1 VQCIA
6 VTFFGINGCL
16 QMSSTFF
23 QRLEKKRQL
32 NSLVLF
38 INLVPFVTNICSIT
52 NKFPEFKAADG
63 RPVEYLHVVQWMF
76 TTPCMIMI
84 LSSLGT
90 SMRKS
95 LVFSWKVTLKA
106 IMWDEIMLI
115 TGIISFF
122 SPHPFHWIFHIISML
137 SFGMLLWHIHG
148 IVQYAVKN
156 SGTTFE
162 AYSITVLEVCL
173 SLSPCL
179 GLEQRTRIRRRSL
192 PNTSAS
198 PLIILYYGFSAL
210 ACSITHNQKWE
221 ISTQ

>member
-52 NKFPEFKAADG
+52 NKFPEFSSWDG
-63 RPVEYLHVVQWMF
+63 RPVEYLHVIQWMF

-95 LVFSWKVTLKA
+95 LVFSWKVTLTA
-106 IMWDEIMLI
+106 IMWDEIMLT

-122 SPHPFHWIFHIISML
+122 APAPYDWIFRSIAVM
-137 SFGMLLWHIHG
+137 SFGMLMWHIHG

-162 AYSITVLEVCL
+162 AYSITVLEVRS
-173 SLSPCL
+173 SLSCRVLSSAPK
-179 GLEQRTRIRRRSL
+179 SL
-192 PNTSAS
+192 AWCSGAHECTPSFSILTPNM
-198 PLIILYYGFSAL
+198 IM
-210 ACSITHNQKWE
+210 CD
-221 ISTQ
+221 